1 MEVLVDG
8 EGYSRRYICAL
19 LVVGTGSAAL
29 HVSSEGLLVTATLG
43 KTLILVHTQNI
54 VQIEHC

>member
-43 KTLILVHTQNI
+43 KTLILVCTQNI
-54 VQIEHC
+54 VQI